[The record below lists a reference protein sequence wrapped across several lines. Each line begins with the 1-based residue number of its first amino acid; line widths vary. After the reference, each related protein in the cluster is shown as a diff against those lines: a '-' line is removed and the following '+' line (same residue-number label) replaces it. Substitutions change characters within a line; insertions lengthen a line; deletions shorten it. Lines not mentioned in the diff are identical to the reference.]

1 MSVLNL
7 SPEPEQE
14 KIPADNNDLLN
25 RTKSGANWFYWI
37 AGLSL
42 VNSIIFLFG
51 GNLSFI
57 AGLGITQ
64 LLDAVVDQF
73 SHSESFSAVKIIT
86 FAVDF
91 IIAGIFVLCGLWA
104 NKLEIWA
111 FVVGM
116 ILYVLDTILLLIIG
130 AYLPVAFHGFALFMI
145 FRGFSA
151 ARQIKSSQNTPIS

>member
-7 SPEPEQE
+7 SSEPEQE
-14 KIPADNNDLLN
+14 KISADNYELLR

-42 VNSIIFLFG
+42 INSIIFLFG

-64 LLDAVVDQF
+64 LLDAVVDQLTL
-73 SHSESFSAVKIIT
+73 SESFSAIKIIT
-86 FAVDF
+86 FAVDL
-91 IIAGIFVLCGLWA
+91 IIAGVFVLCGLWA

-116 ILYVLDTILLLIIG
+116 ILYILDTILLLMLG

-151 ARQIKSSQNTPIS
+151 ARQIKAGQNSPIV

>member
-14 KIPADNNDLLN
+14 KIAADNYDLLR

-37 AGLSL
+37 AALSL

-51 GNLSFI
+51 GNVSFI

-64 LLDAVVDQF
+64 LLDAVVDQLTRNDN
-73 SHSESFSAVKIIT
+73 FSAVKIIT

-91 IIAGIFVLCGLWA
+91 IIAGIFVSCGLWS

-116 ILYVLDTILLLIIG
+116 VLYVLDTVLLLLLG
-130 AYLPVAFHGFALFMI
+130 AYLPFAFHLFALFMI

-151 ARQIKSSQNTPIS
+151 ARQLKAVQNLPVG

>member
-7 SPEPEQE
+7 SSEPEQE
-14 KIPADNNDLLN
+14 KIIADNDDLAK

-51 GNLSFI
+51 GNVSFI

-64 LLDAVVDQF
+64 LLDAVVDQISAGEGF
-73 SHSESFSAVKIIT
+73 TAVKVIT
-86 FAVDF
+86 FVVDA
-91 IIAGIFVLCGLWA
+91 ILAGILVLCGLWA

-116 ILYVLDTILLLIIG
+116 VLYILDTILLLLLG
-130 AYLPVAFHGFALFMI
+130 AYLPVAFHAFALFMI

-151 ARQIKSSQNTPIS
+151 ARQLKASQTIV

>member
-7 SPEPEQE
+7 SSEPAPE
-14 KIPADNNDLLN
+14 KIAADNYELLR

-42 VNSIIFLFG
+42 VNSMIFLFG
-51 GNLSFI
+51 GNVRFI

-64 LLDAVVDQF
+64 LLDAVVDQISAGEGF
-73 SHSESFSAVKIIT
+73 TAVKVIT
-86 FAVDF
+86 FAVDV

-116 ILYVLDTILLLIIG
+116 VLYILDTILLLLLG
-130 AYLPVAFHGFALFMI
+130 AYLPAAFHAFALLMI
-145 FRGFSA
+145 FKGFSA
-151 ARQIKSSQNTPIS
+151 ARQLKASRTVV

>member
-1 MSVLNL
+1 MGILDL
-7 SPEPEQE
+7 SSTPEQE
-14 KIPADNNDLLN
+14 KIVADDYELLR

-42 VNSIIFLFG
+42 VNSIIYLFG

-64 LLDAVVDQF
+64 LLDAVVDQLTR
-73 SHSESFSAVKIIT
+73 SEGFSAVKIIT
-86 FAVDF
+86 FVVDL

-116 ILYVLDTILLLIIG
+116 VLYVLDTVLLLAIG
-130 AYLPVAFHGFALFMI
+130 AYLPVAFHAFALFMI
-145 FRGFSA
+145 FRGLSA
-151 ARQIKSSQNTPIS
+151 ARQIKTSQNLPIS